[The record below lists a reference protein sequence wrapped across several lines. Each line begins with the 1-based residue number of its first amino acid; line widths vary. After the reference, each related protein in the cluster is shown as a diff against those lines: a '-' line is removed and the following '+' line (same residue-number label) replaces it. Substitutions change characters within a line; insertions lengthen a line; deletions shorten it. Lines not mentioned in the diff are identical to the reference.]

1 MVKELE
7 MEQMNIYFSMDTELS
22 EYEAI
27 NKGYR
32 VDVYAAIGKDIFNLK
47 VYTLTRLQ
55 QDFETEC
62 ETNGFYSVEPNL
74 VLVRD
79 ADKDEIINTIDEL
92 YRQRYFESL
101 KPMKAGD
108 ISGYTRVR

>member
-1 MVKELE
+1 
-7 MEQMNIYFSMDTELS
+7 MEQMMIYYSMDTELT

-32 VDVYAAIGKDIFNLK
+32 VDVYAVIGEDVYNLR

-55 QDFETEC
+55 QDFEVEC
-62 ETNGFYSVEPNL
+62 ETYGFYSVEPNL

-79 ADKDEIINTIDEL
+79 ANRNEIINTVNEL
-92 YRQRYFESL
+92 YRQKYFESI
-101 KPMKAGD
+101 KPMKDGD
-108 ISGYTRVR
+108 ISGYTRVQ